1 MGWQA
6 VEVLAGVLDGT
17 TTTGLQRL
25 LPCEAVA
32 GATLAVA
39 RA

>member
-6 VEVLAGVLDGT
+6 VEVLS
-17 TTTGLQRL
+17 GLLEGAEKRPQRL
-25 LPCEAVA
+25 LPCEPVV

-39 RA
+39 HA